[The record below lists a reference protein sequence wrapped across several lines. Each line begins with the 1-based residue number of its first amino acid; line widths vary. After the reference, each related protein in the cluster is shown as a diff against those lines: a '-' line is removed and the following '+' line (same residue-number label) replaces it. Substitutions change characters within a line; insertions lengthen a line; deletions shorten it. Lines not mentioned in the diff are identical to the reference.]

1 MDDKEEERIEAVNR
15 YIMGDKPSNICI
27 DTNRSEKWLFTW
39 VKRFKT
45 GEEEWYK
52 SQSNAPK
59 KHGRKTRKDIEST
72 IVNLRKALMEGNEHE
87 SKYLGVG
94 ADAVQY
100 RMEKLG
106 FSNDEIPSASTIKR
120 IVKTHGLKVNKR
132 ERYKRVKSKKRYT
145 ILNPTQIDEMHQM
158 DFVGPRFIKGYG
170 AVSSLNLIDVVCNLV
185 HIEQYDTKSM
195 DNIIDFL
202 ILYWRNN
209 PIPRYLQV
217 DNGMYFI
224 GDFKYPRKFSRFIRL
239 CLYVGVEVV
248 FINPKS
254 PWMNGSIENFN
265 GWFEEKFWTK
275 ETFTN
280 LEDMRAK
287 STHFVGQYNDLGAW
301 KKRNKSLEQINPAR
315 ILNKSLKIPLGKL
328 PLTKGKIHFI
338 RMVDNDGKIS
348 VLNETFKVGKEFISE
363 YVWATICLEK
373 QAMEVF
379 YRAKDQD
386 TAVLIEKFEYELS
399 EAVNDLRPDISKT
412 S

>member
-1 MDDKEEERIEAVNR
+1 MDIEEEERIEAVNR
-15 YIMGDKPSNICI
+15 YIMGDKPSNICR
-27 DTNRSEKWLFTW
+27 DANRSEKWFFTW
-39 VKRFKT
+39 VKRFKM
-45 GEEEWYK
+45 GEEEWYR

-59 KHGRKTRKDIEST
+59 KHGRKTPKEIEST
-72 IVNLRKALMEGNEHE
+72 VVNIRKALMEGNEHE

-94 ADAVQY
+94 ADAIQY

-106 FSNDEIPSASTIKR
+106 FSNDATPSASTIKR
-120 IVKTHGLKVNKR
+120 IVKKHGLKMNKR

-145 ILNPTQIDEMHQM
+145 ILNPAQIDEMHQM

-170 AVSSLNLIDVVCNLV
+170 AVSSLNLIDVVSDRV
-185 HIEQYDTKSM
+185 HIEQYDTKST
-195 DNIIDFL
+195 DNVIGFL

-209 PIPRYLQV
+209 PLPRYLQL

-224 GDFKYPRKFSRFIRL
+224 GDFKYPRKFSRFIKF

-254 PWMNGSIENFN
+254 PWMNGCIENFN
-265 GWFEEKFWTK
+265 GWFDEKFWAK

-287 STHFVGQYNDLGAW
+287 STHFVDQYNDLSTW
-301 KKRNKSLEQINPAR
+301 KRRNKPLEQINPAR
-315 ILNKSLKIPLGKL
+315 ILNNSLKISWGKL

-338 RMVDNDGKIS
+338 RKVDNEGRIS
-348 VLNETFKVGKEFISE
+348 VLNEAFKVGKEFISE
-363 YVWATICLEK
+363 YVWATICLKK
-373 QAMEVF
+373 QTLEVF

-386 TAVLIEKFEYELS
+386 TAVLIKKFEYELS
-399 EAVNDLRPDISKT
+399 EDVKPLKGDT
-412 S
+412 

>member
-15 YIMGDKPSNICI
+15 YIMGDKPSNICK
-27 DTNRSEKWLFTW
+27 DANRSEKWLFTW

-59 KHGRKTRKDIEST
+59 KHGRQTHKDLEST
-72 IVNLRKALMEGNEHE
+72 IVTIRKALMAGNEHE

-94 ADAVQY
+94 ADAIQY
-100 RMEKLG
+100 RMGKLG
-106 FSNDEIPSASTIKR
+106 FLNDETPSASTIKR
-120 IVKTHGLKVNKR
+120 IVKRHGLKVNTR
-132 ERYKRVKSKKRYT
+132 ERYKRVNSKKRYT
-145 ILNPTQIDEMHQM
+145 ILNPAQIDEMHQM
-158 DFVGPRFIKGYG
+158 DFVGPRFIKGHG
-170 AVSSLNLIDVVCNLV
+170 AVSSLNLIDVVSNRV
-185 HIEQYDTKSM
+185 HIEQYDTRST

-202 ILYWRNN
+202 TRYWRNN

-224 GDFKYPRKFSRFIRL
+224 GDFKYPRGFSRFLRFCL
-239 CLYVGVEVV
+239 CAGVEVV

-265 GWFEEKFWTK
+265 GWFNVKFWTK
-275 ETFTN
+275 EAFAN
-280 LEDMRAK
+280 LEDMHVK
-287 STHFVGQYNDLGAW
+287 SPHFVGQYNDLSAW
-301 KKRNKSLEQINPAR
+301 KNRNKSLEQINPTR
-315 ILNKSLKIPLGKL
+315 ILNNSLKIPLGKL

-338 RMVDNDGKIS
+338 RMVDNGGEIS
-348 VLNETFKVGKEFISE
+348 VLNEAFKVGKEFISE

-373 QAMEVF
+373 QMMEVF
-379 YRAKDQD
+379 YRAKDQK
-386 TAVLIEKFEYELS
+386 TTVLIEKFEYKLS
-399 EAVNDLRPDISKT
+399 EVVYDLRPDIYKT

>member
-1 MDDKEEERIEAVNR
+1 MDVEEQERIDSVNR
-15 YIMGDKPSNICI
+15 YIRGDKPVNICR
-27 DTNRSEKWLFTW
+27 DVGMSKTWLFTW
-39 VKRFKT
+39 VSRFEN
-45 GEEEWYK
+45 GEDEWYK
-52 SQSNAPK
+52 SQSRAPK
-59 KHGRKTRKDIEST
+59 NHGRKTDTGIEST
-72 IVNLRKALMEGNEHE
+72 IVNIRKALMEGNEHK

-94 ADAVQY
+94 ADAIQY
-100 RMEKLG
+100 RMVKQG
-106 FSNDEIPSASTIKR
+106 FLKDEIPSESTIKR
-120 IVKTHGLKVNKR
+120 IVKKHGLKVNKR

-145 ILNPTQIDEMHQM
+145 ILNPAQIDEMHQM

-170 AVSSLNLIDVVCNLV
+170 AVSSLNLIDVVCNRV
-185 HIEQYDTKSM
+185 HIEQYDTKST

-202 ILYWRNN
+202 ILYLRNN

-224 GDFKYPRKFSRFIRL
+224 GDFKYPRRFSRFVRF

-254 PWMNGSIENFN
+254 SWMNGSIENFN
-265 GWFEEKFWTK
+265 GWFDEKFWAK

-287 STHFVGQYNDLGAW
+287 STHFVGQYNDLSAW

-315 ILNKSLKIPLGKL
+315 KLNKSLKIPLGKL
-328 PLTKGKIHFI
+328 PLTEGKIHFI

-348 VLNETFKVGKEFISE
+348 VLNEAFKVGKEFISE
-363 YVWATICLEK
+363 YVWATICMKKQTLE
-373 QAMEVF
+373 VV

-386 TAVLIEKFEYELS
+386 TAVLIKNFEYELS
-399 EAVNDLRPDISKT
+399 EEVKPLKGDTQKS
-412 S
+412 

>member
-1 MDDKEEERIEAVNR
+1 MDVEEQERIDSVNR
-15 YIMGDKPSNICI
+15 YIRGDKPVNICS
-27 DTNRSEKWLFTW
+27 DVGRSKTWLFTW

-45 GEEEWYK
+45 GEEEWYR
-52 SQSNAPK
+52 SQSKAPK

-72 IVNLRKALMEGNEHE
+72 IVNIRKALMEGNEHE

-94 ADAVQY
+94 ADAIQY
-100 RMEKLG
+100 RMEKQG
-106 FSNDEIPSASTIKR
+106 FSKDEIPSVSTIKR

-132 ERYKRVKSKKRYT
+132 ERYKRVKSKNRYT
-145 ILNPTQIDEMHQM
+145 ILNPAQIDEMHQM

-170 AVSSLNLIDVVCNLV
+170 AVSSLNLIDVVCNRV

-224 GDFKYPRKFSRFIRL
+224 GDFKYPRRFSRFVRF

-265 GWFEEKFWTK
+265 GWFDEKFWAK

-287 STHFVGQYNDLGAW
+287 STHFVGQYNDLSAW

-315 ILNKSLKIPLGKL
+315 ILNNSLKIPLGKL

-348 VLNETFKVGKEFISE
+348 VLNEAFKVGKEFISE
-363 YVWATICLEK
+363 YVWATICLKK
-373 QAMEVF
+373 QTLEVF

-386 TAVLIEKFEYELS
+386 TAVLIKKFEYELS
-399 EAVNDLRPDISKT
+399 EEVKPLKGDTQKS
-412 S
+412 